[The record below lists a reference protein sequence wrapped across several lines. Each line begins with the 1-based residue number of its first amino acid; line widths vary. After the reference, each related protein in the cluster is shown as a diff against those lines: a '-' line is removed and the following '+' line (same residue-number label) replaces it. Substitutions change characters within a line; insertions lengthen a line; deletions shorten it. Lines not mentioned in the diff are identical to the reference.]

1 MHFSGVA
8 VLGSLLGGVQLFAM
22 IKMLGLIK
30 QDMSPHQNEWAW
42 CGYQVSMRVLEV
54 AICTLLAIIATT
66 PLRSSGPSELLS
78 NYGNYSVAN
87 HHLSL
92 QHQFHLHPQTHH
104 LTGPDTI
111 FIIQAT
117 TAKVGKTVRAFYS
130 IIVVVSTIAVVCCYH
145 GM

>member
-104 LTGPDTI
+104 LTGPATN
-111 FIIQAT
+111 FIILLD
-117 TAKVGKTVRAFYS
+117 FYYKGRTNVKKCNFS
-130 IIVVVSTIAVVCCYH
+130 VLT
-145 GM
+145 